1 MSKKES
7 RAVQQ
12 PETSVPDVSQ
22 PLASFQQVFEA
33 ELQQIAKRRH
43 SLQQDSS
50 ESPQQVRRN
59 LAGLCISGG
68 GIRSACFAMGFTAAL
83 SKHGLFRVF
92 DYLSTVSGG
101 GYLGAY
107 LSSWFARYPEKAR
120 QGQFPLPT
128 DRLDDPQG
136 RGVRNLIQGGDYII
150 DGPTAFN
157 KYLIGLVLN
166 KAAIVTLMLFI
177 ASMFAFTWRLLDT
190 YTARDVLHLFDLDSD
205 FVVPFLPSAVLATA
219 WLVGWGI
226 AYFRSGN
233 AATGRIP
240 GVMLI
245 LATAAFLIALA
256 LLFGNGDVRLP
267 WSSNDDEPAAIP
279 QHYWVPFV
287 LVIAVLTAL
296 VPIIRPRRLLQSA
309 VAPRNALDKWTF
321 RAFSTAILAGL
332 PLILIGL
339 FGQEDYSGYFKFT
352 ERGLHEADI
361 RIPSF
366 VAEILRSSLPEAD
379 DPDFNPVEYL
389 KTHGLPLHPSLD
401 SSTQETPPKTAGT
414 DASTSAEDSAALG
427 DQFAALAALADLT
440 QSLITLSPSSRSD
453 LFTHPDVFDATPKQ
467 RASRKTLELFWNAS
481 GGITPHRQIKITEP
495 QVTQGMQNIDAAL
508 GYLRFLALR
517 IVLAHREEQAARNM
531 FVRLD
536 NHLIDKAPLQP
547 GPSRWQ
553 WFSRDDYFAQCCRA
567 VLYFVCD
574 GSTEARQYVQ
584 ARLAH
589 RNLREQLANYLNVTL
604 LTSREFAARLH
615 KQAICLLDKSDE
627 LELDEQ
633 QISRLRDT
641 IQLAARIQTG
651 WGNRFEIASL
661 NRDLLDCC
669 FPGLLIP
676 RDRVQRRVV
685 IEMDQQARLLTA
697 LLALIATLT
706 IGWFL
711 DINLS
716 SMHRYYRTRLG
727 LAFIVPSKDSELPS
741 LHTLDTTSVGAPYH
755 LFGTCV
761 SRFGENRSARLRSP
775 TLASVHD
782 TEHWD
787 SRKQDIFLM
796 SPLFVGSDA
805 TGGYLKTETYQQL
818 TKDRCEQLDLGNVI
832 ALSGAAVSP
841 ALNDNPLLA
850 LLMFSLNLRLGQWLP
865 NPMLPKPF
873 TRPRFLYMLSNL
885 WKPGRK
891 RPYVFISDGGHVE
904 NLGLVQLL
912 IRRCRLIVAID
923 SGHDPQHDFAD
934 LANALRLARV
944 YHGIRIV
951 QLTKDS
957 DHEDAP
963 VTEWNLGDL
972 NLQRAGA
979 NDQSLLAS
987 ALQLAGYP
995 GNLLQ
1000 TVSHFSAAR
1009 ILYPEHDAEGLQ
1021 DNGLLILVKPSITG
1035 DESPDILQY
1044 RASSPAFPQEPTSE
1058 LVFSPAQVESYR
1070 ALGYHI
1076 GEQFCGWF
1084 GSPPGGPSL
1093 NQKYDT
1099 VSPTILKQAFE
1110 SNYVESHLG
1119 NNNAHT
1125 LHTDESRF
1133 AGSKPR

>member
-1 MSKKES
+1 MSNKES

-43 SLQQDSS
+43 SIQQDSS

-92 DYLSTVSGG
+92 DYMSTVSGG

-107 LSSWFARYPEKAR
+107 LSSWFARHPEKAQ

-240 GVMLI
+240 GIMLI

-267 WSSNDDEPAAIP
+267 WSSEEAEPAAIP
-279 QHYWVPFV
+279 EQYWVPFV
-287 LVIAVLTAL
+287 LVIVTLIAL

-339 FGQEDYSGYFKFT
+339 IGQEDYSGYFRFP

-361 RIPSF
+361 RIPTF

-379 DPDFNPVEYL
+379 DPHFNPDEYL
-389 KTHGLPLHPSLD
+389 KTHGLPLDPVFD
-401 SSTQETPPKTAGT
+401 STTQESPFRTATTTP
-414 DASTSAEDSAALG
+414 ST
-427 DQFAALAALADLT
+427 FAALAVLVDLA
-440 QSLITLSPSSRSD
+440 QSLPKGLQSSTGDHSAQI
-453 LFTHPDVFDATPKQ
+453 DVFDA
-467 RASRKTLELFWNAS
+467 ASNQQDSQQTLENFLQDS
-481 GGITPHRQIKITEP
+481 GPMTPHHQLDISKRPARE
-495 QVTQGMQNIDAAL
+495 GMQNIEVAL

-517 IVLAHREEQAARNM
+517 ILIAHREELAARNN

-536 NHLIDKAPLQP
+536 HNLIDKAPLQP

-567 VLYFVCD
+567 VLYLVCD

-584 ARLAH
+584 SRLAH
-589 RNLREQLANYLNVTL
+589 RNLREQLTNYFNVTL

-615 KQAICLLDKSDE
+615 KHAICLLDKSDD

-641 IQLAARIQTG
+641 TQLAARIQTG

-685 IEMDQQARLLTA
+685 IEMDQQARLLTS

-727 LAFIVPSKDSELPS
+727 LAFVVPSTDSELPS

-761 SRFGENRSARLRSP
+761 SRFGENRSARLRRP

-934 LANALRLARV
+934 LASALRLARV

-963 VTEWNLGDL
+963 VTEWNLGDF

-987 ALQLAGYP
+987 ALQMAGYP

-1009 ILYPEHDAEGLQ
+1009 ILYPEHDAEGQ
-1021 DNGLLILVKPSITG
+1021 QENGLLILVKPSITG